1 MVSYQDLVIYH
12 ESVVVI
18 LSSLWFL
25 VVVRICFFKHSLAYL
40 IKRIVKLCEA

>member
-1 MVSYQDLVIYH
+1 MVSYQDLIIYH

-25 VVVRICFFKHSLAYL
+25 VVMVICVFKHSLAYL
-40 IKRIVKLCEA
+40 IKLIVKLCEA